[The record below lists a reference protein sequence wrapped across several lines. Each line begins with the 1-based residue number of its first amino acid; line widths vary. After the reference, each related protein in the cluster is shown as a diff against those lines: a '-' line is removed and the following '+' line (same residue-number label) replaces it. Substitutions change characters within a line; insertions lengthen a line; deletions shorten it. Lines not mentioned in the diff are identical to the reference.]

1 MRGLSFLKKVVFTI
15 NFIVALLLLASCLA
29 PFIKVEWFP
38 LLTMLSLGTPILMGL
53 TLLFLVL
60 CIILRMRKSF
70 FLSLAALVLAYLTF
84 GTFYK
89 ISSGNNDVEEGDLK
103 VMSYNIRNFL
113 RLGKY
118 DNEALYRNIENI
130 VAESEPDIICFQEA
144 GNPRKI
150 LKDYKAY
157 PYKYLE
163 YRGMNDKV
171 KIGIFSKYPIVNSG
185 LITFP
190 ESFNNAAFADVF
202 YKNDTIRIYS
212 LHLESLGMKKNT
224 YSQNSSDGQYDKL
237 AKSFI
242 KQDDQARIIREHFN
256 EAPYRKI
263 VCGDFN
269 NAQYSR
275 VYRLIKGNMNDTFSE
290 KGSGFGQT
298 YRFKRLPFRIDFIMV
313 DPEFEV
319 RTHKNFK
326 ERYSDHYPIMASF
339 GLAGD

>member
-1 MRGLSFLKKVVFTI
+1 
-15 NFIVALLLLASCLA
+15 
-29 PFIKVEWFP
+29 
-38 LLTMLSLGTPILMGL
+38 MLSLGTPVLMGL

-70 FLSLAALVLAYLTF
+70 FLSLVALFFAYLTF
-84 GTFYK
+84 GAFYK
-89 ISSGNNDVEEGDLK
+89 VNSGSNDPAEDDLK

-113 RLGKY
+113 RIGKL
-118 DNEALYRNIENI
+118 DSDALYGNIKNI
-130 VAESEPDIICFQEA
+130 VAQTEPDIICFQEA
-144 GNPRKI
+144 GSPRRI

-157 PYKYLE
+157 PHKYLE

-171 KIGIFSKYPIVNSG
+171 KIGIFSKYPIVSSG

-190 ESFNNAAFADVF
+190 ESFNNGAFADVL

-224 YSQNSSDGQYDKL
+224 YSQNSSDGPYDKL

-242 KQDDQARIIREHFN
+242 KQNEQAEIIRRHFN

-275 VYRLIKGNMNDTFSE
+275 VYRLIKGNMDDTFLE

-298 YRFKRLPFRIDFIMV
+298 YRFKRMPFRIDFILA

-319 RTHKNFK
+319 RSHKNFE
-326 ERYSDHYPIMASF
+326 ERYSDHYPILASF
-339 GLAGD
+339 RLARD